1 MGALLIEKKEKLSYE
16 QQNVAFWEKVRVL
29 LSSWEIYPI
38 LFIAAFLRLFAID
51 TVTFADDAARLFRL
65 AHDAV
70 VHGLWPIG
78 GTQASL
84 GTLHPPLA
92 IYFLIIPTAFT
103 AIPLCGELLIDV
115 LNI

>member
-51 TVTFADDAARLFRL
+51 TVTFADDEARIFRM

-70 VHGLWPIG
+70 VHGLWPIAG
-78 GTQASL
+78 NQASL
-84 GTLHPPLA
+84 GSLHPPLA
-92 IYFLIIPTAFT
+92 IYFL
-103 AIPLCGELLIDV
+103 
-115 LNI
+115 